1 MSETSVA
8 ERTKEAKPRLHESAA
23 DEPRSSEAMADSVQ
37 SRQQA
42 QDSAAQ
48 ALDQLASV
56 FAAYNDTTGRM
67 LGSYQKLQAEVAR
80 LRKQLRQ
87 KNEQLERKNRLA
99 ALGEMAAGMAHE
111 IRNPLAGIQL
121 YASLLEG
128 DLSEDQ
134 AGWKWARKIT
144 HGVRTL
150 DAIVNDILSFTQDQV
165 CTKTQ
170 VQVAGLLT
178 EVLDYLLP
186 ENYRGEIE
194 LDTSGVDEDLVA
206 QVDPG
211 MMRRVFSNLVRNA
224 IEAVGGSGRITIE
237 AGSARRSRKY
247 GVRLRFSDSG
257 PGIPAEIRT
266 KIFNPFFTTKDAG
279 TGLGLAI
286 VHRLVDCQG
295 GTITATN
302 DPKGGAVFTILL
314 P

>member
-8 ERTKEAKPRLHESAA
+8 ERTRGAKPGLNESTA
-23 DEPRSSEAMADSVQ
+23 DGSRGPQAMVDSMQ
-37 SRQQA
+37 SRQEA

-67 LGSYQKLQAEVAR
+67 LGSYQKLQAEVSR

-128 DLSEDQ
+128 DLSEEQ

-150 DAIVNDILSFTQDQV
+150 DAIVNDILSFTQDQM

-194 LDTSGVDEDLVA
+194 LDASGVDEDLVA

-224 IEAVGGSGRITIE
+224 IEAVGGSGRIRIE
-237 AGSARRSRKY
+237 AGPARRSRKY

-257 PGIPAEIRT
+257 SGIPPEIRT

-286 VHRLVDCQG
+286 VHRLVDCHG

-302 DPKGGAVFTILL
+302 GPNGGAVFTILL